1 MGSLRPVLIAF
12 VAAVLLAGPAVAAAA
27 QPDRPLDVRDQLRTA
42 AAAAPPPSVRRAER
56 RAAALADATGG
67 PTRVQVDPLTE
78 TVDRLQRL
86 DGALSRP
93 SGAPPAAVA
102 RGFVAD
108 HATALGL
115 GADTAAGLTVER
127 QVRSPTGL
135 TVVTLGQDVDG
146 VPLFDGGMRVGVD
159 RAGRVL
165 TLAGAPH
172 DDLPADLPPATLTA
186 EQAIGRV
193 VPGATPASDD
203 LRRLVVFSARSP
215 RLAWHVTHRQDSR
228 HWWEAVVDARTGR
241 LLYRVN
247 LVKSVS
253 ADVFENYPGY
263 APPVTRSL
271 DAYLDPGATAM
282 VGPYAH
288 AYADL
293 DDSDKVGAGEDTT
306 PPSAPGDYPLVT
318 NPGASCDAEHLCSWD
333 GTAGTATQNKD
344 QSVVQTFWYVNNFHD
359 HLAAPPIGFTRAQ
372 GNFEGISDRV
382 IVNALDGAATG
393 PDTDHLNN
401 ANMATPPDGQNPW
414 MQMYLFAPVPQKDFR
429 HVNGGD
435 DAAVVYHEYTHGLT
449 SRLVTYTGGSGALN
463 SDQSGAMGEAF
474 SDFYAMDYLADQG
487 FVTDSVAPGEV
498 YLGRYTDPQVGLIR
512 FQALDCPVDTNDNAN
527 CKNTATGSAGG
538 FTYADFGRI
547 WTGPEVHADGEIW
560 AQTLWQLRQ
569 ALISRLGAA
578 TGSDAAQ
585 ALVTDALRLSPPE
598 PTFLDLRNAILAA
611 DLNANGGANRTLIWS
626 VFAQRGMG
634 YLAATTTSSDVNPV
648 ADFQTAPA
656 ADAPRGTIAGT
667 VTDARTGLPVATPHV
682 SVAGLSSQIGSED
695 RLTTDGGSDGR
706 YTLADVPAAT
716 YPRLGVSAPGYSGRT
731 ISVTVPGGGTAAGD
745 TVLNRD
751 WAAAAG
757 GAQIAPGS
765 DSSYAGCGADEA
777 IDGRADS
784 GWSEDWDGSHTPSL
798 TVVLPTTITLTGL
811 GLDPSAAC
819 GDPHTAGVKDYKIE
833 TSPDNATFTTVATG
847 SLTLAQ
853 HGHINPVGVGSPRAD
868 VRYVR
873 ITLLAPLDPRSDYI
887 DLSEL
892 EVYGNAPNALP
903 TGALT
908 VSNGAPLVGDAV
920 TFDASSFRDPDSL
933 IAGYRWDF
941 DGDGAVDA
949 STAGPSAA
957 HAYATA
963 GQRVARVYVDD
974 VAGGSATAAAWLTV
988 QAPPGPPPPPPLPPQ
1003 PPLPPLVAKHKPSLT
1018 VPRTNR
1024 RWRIRVKVRC
1034 RDACRLGG
1042 RLTISTRQRRQ
1053 LRLPRRTVATLKT
1066 RTVKGTRRVTLTL
1079 TTRTRR
1085 ALHRAHRGRLTVTLS
1100 LTARVPAGPTVTVRR
1115 HVGIRR

>member
-12 VAAVLLAGPAVAAAA
+12 VAAALLAGPAVATAA
-27 QPDRPLDVRDQLRTA
+27 QPDRPLDVRDELRTA
-42 AAAAPPPSVRRAER
+42 ATAAPTPSVRRTER

-67 PTRVQVDPLTE
+67 PTRVQVDPLTG
-78 TVDRLQRL
+78 TVARLQRL

-115 GADTAAGLTVER
+115 GADTAAGLTVEH

-172 DDLPADLPPATLTA
+172 DDLPADLPPATLSA
-186 EQAIGRV
+186 EQAIARV
-193 VPGATPASDD
+193 APGATPARDD
-203 LRRLVVFSARSP
+203 LRRLVVFSVRSP

-253 ADVFENYPGY
+253 ADVFENHPGY
-263 APPVTRSL
+263 APPVTHDL
-271 DAYLDPGATAM
+271 DPYLDPGASAM
-282 VGPYAH
+282 VGPYAY
-288 AYADL
+288 AFADL
-293 DDSDKVGAGEDTT
+293 DDSDTVDGGENTT
-306 PPSAPGDYPLVT
+306 PPSAPGDYPLT
-318 NPGASCDAEHLCSWD
+318 TGPGASCDAGHLCTWD
-333 GTAGTATQNKD
+333 GTPATATQNQD
-344 QSVVQTFWYVNNFHD
+344 QNVVQTFWYVNNFHD

-372 GNFEGISDRV
+372 GNFEGVGDRV
-382 IVNALDGAATG
+382 IVNALDGADTG
-393 PDTDHLNN
+393 PDANHVNN

-414 MQMYLFAPVPQKDFR
+414 MQMYLFTGPFR
-429 HVNGGD
+429 NVNGGD

-512 FQALDCPVDTNDNAN
+512 FQALDCPVDTSDNAS
-527 CKNTATGSAGG
+527 CHNTATGSAGG
-538 FTYADFGRI
+538 FTYADFGRV

-569 ALISRLGAA
+569 ALIGRLGAV
-578 TGSDAAQ
+578 TGSDAAK

-598 PTFLDLRNAILAA
+598 PTFLDMRNAILAA

-648 ADFQTAPA
+648 ADFQPAPA

-695 RLTTDGGSDGR
+695 RLTADGGSDGR

-731 ISVTVPGGGTAAGD
+731 IAVTVPGGGTVAGD
-745 TVLNRD
+745 ATLTRD

-757 GAQIAPGS
+757 GGQIAPGS

-798 TVVLPTTITLTGL
+798 TVALPTTITLSGL

-819 GDPHTAGVKDYKIE
+819 GDPHTAAVKDYKIE

-847 SLTLAQ
+847 SLTLAG
-853 HGHINPVGVGSPRAD
+853 HGRVNPITVSSPRAG

-873 ITLLAPLDPRSDYI
+873 ITLLAPLDPASEYI
-887 DLSEL
+887 DLSAL
-892 EVYGNAPNALP
+892 EVYGEGPNALP
-903 TGALT
+903 SGVLR
-908 VSNGAPLVGDAV
+908 VSNAAPMIGDAV
-920 TFDASSFRDPDSL
+920 TFDASSFRDPDSV

-941 DGDGAVDA
+941 DDDGAIDVA
-949 STAGPSAA
+949 TAGPTVT

-963 GQRVARVYVDD
+963 GGRTARVHVDD
-974 VAGGSATAAAWLTV
+974 VAGGSGTATAGVAV
-988 QAPPGPPPPPPLPPQ
+988 QTPSTPPPPLPPA
-1003 PPLPPLVAKHKPSLT
+1003 PPPVLTKHKPSLT
-1018 VPRTNR
+1018 IPRTNR
-1024 RWRIRVKVRC
+1024 KWRIGVKVRC
-1034 RDACRLGG
+1034 RDACRLSGK
-1042 RLTISTRQRRQ
+1042 LTISTRQRRQ

-1066 RTVKGTRRVTLTL
+1066 RTIKGTQRVTLKL
-1079 TTRTRR
+1079 TTRTVR
-1085 ALHRAHRGRLTVTLS
+1085 ALRRHHRGRLTVTLS
-1100 LTARVPAGPTVTVRR
+1100 LKARVSGGPTVTVRR